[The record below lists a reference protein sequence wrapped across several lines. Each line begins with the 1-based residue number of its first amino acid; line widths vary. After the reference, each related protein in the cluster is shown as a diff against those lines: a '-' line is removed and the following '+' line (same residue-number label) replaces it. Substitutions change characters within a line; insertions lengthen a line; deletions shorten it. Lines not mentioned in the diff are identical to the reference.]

1 MVLCPSDAV
10 DELEPP
16 RVPQVADEGH
26 QVQPQ
31 AEQRLSPQEVALA
44 VLQTRC

>member
-1 MVLCPSDAV
+1 MSSEFFLSASVV
-10 DELEPP
+10 
-16 RVPQVADEGH
+16 DEGH